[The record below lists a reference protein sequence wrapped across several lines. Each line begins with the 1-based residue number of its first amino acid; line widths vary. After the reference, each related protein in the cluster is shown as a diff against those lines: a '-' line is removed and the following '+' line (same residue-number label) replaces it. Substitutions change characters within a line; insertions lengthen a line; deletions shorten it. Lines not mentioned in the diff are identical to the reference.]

1 MGTHPIFESDFD
13 CLTDL
18 TMADRFDDGSAN
30 RIHLTG
36 PDGQRDHHITNLDA
50 RQIGIVALPELARQ
64 HKKLS
69 CLIRLTKQIIKK
81 RKMESSHIEYT
92 TRQSRMNYALFMKNS
107 RVGGIGWMSG
117 DAALTTDL
125 TGNYHG
131 IQKGPFRAQVER
143 FDLGEKIEKGL

>member
-30 RIHLTG
+30 RIYLTG
-36 PDGQRDHHITNLDA
+36 PDGQRDHHVTNLDA
-50 RQIGIVALPELARQ
+50 RQIGIGALPELA
-64 HKKLS
+64 
-69 CLIRLTKQIIKK
+69 
-81 RKMESSHIEYT
+81 SSHIEYT
-92 TRQSRMNYALFMKNS
+92 TRQSRMNYAMFMKNS

-131 IQKGPFRAQVER
+131 IQKGPFRAQAER
-143 FDLGEKIEKGL
+143 FDLATLDTIR